1 MKLYLLTVVI
11 AFSFLITI
19 STSGSVN
26 TEAQVNS
33 SETEDK
39 NMNNLDVT
47 TSMSNETMT
56 DQTNATIQSEDG
68 KISQFRR

>member
-19 STSGSVN
+19 SGNGSVN

-33 SETEDK
+33 SEIEDE

>member
-1 MKLYLLTVVI
+1 MKLYLLTIVI
-11 AFSFLITI
+11 AFSFLISI
-19 STSGSVN
+19 STIGSTN
-26 TEAQVNS
+26 IAAQINS
-33 SETEDK
+33 SKIVDE
-39 NMNNLDVT
+39 NMNNLNVT